1 MNTNPAA
8 LAREAFQPA
17 QNDSNPPVVEKVK
30 ETLGMASNSQSG
42 TEPVSGETGEG
53 TVEQPFD
60 QGNKE
65 GEFVL
70 LGDVTGNGWRGRG
83 CSWRD

>member
-1 MNTNPAA
+1 MNTNPAT
-8 LAREAFQPA
+8 LAREALQTA
-17 QNDSNPPVVEKVK
+17 QDDSNPPVVQKVK

-42 TEPVSGETGEG
+42 TEPVSGEMGEG

-65 GEFVL
+65 GKS
-70 LGDVTGNGWRGRG
+70 GAASNGAGG
-83 CSWRD
+83 QGTEGT

>member
-65 GEFVL
+65 GKSGAASDGAGGKGTE
-70 LGDVTGNGWRGRG
+70 GI
-83 CSWRD
+83 